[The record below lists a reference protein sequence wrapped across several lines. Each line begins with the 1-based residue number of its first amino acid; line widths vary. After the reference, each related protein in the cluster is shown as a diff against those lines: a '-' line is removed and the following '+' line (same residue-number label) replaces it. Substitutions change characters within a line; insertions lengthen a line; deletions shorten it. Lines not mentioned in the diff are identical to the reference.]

1 MLRARLRAA
10 RPLLHVRPRGLRPP
24 PPRRPSSL
32 PSVSSSFSS
41 SFSLYFSSLSLSSFS
56 RLPSSTGV
64 PTLLRPRHRSPA
76 RPFASASSSSSSSSP
91 AGRAGLLLRPVLVAA
106 GVALGSFG
114 AAAVVAR
121 DSQLQ
126 LSARR
131 WLYSVLP
138 TEAAVRLASQP
149 GEAAVWA
156 VIAANVAVF
165 LLWQG
170 RLRLPGSRFAF
181 LDRLFMSHPTSGH
194 GLPMLLNT

>member
-1 MLRARLRAA
+1 MILRPVLRS
-10 RPLLHVRPRGLRPP
+10 RPHGLRPP
-24 PPRRPSSL
+24 LPRRPSSL
-32 PSVSSSFSS
+32 PPVSASFSP
-41 SFSLYFSSLSLSSFS
+41 SFSLYFSSLSRFPLS
-56 RLPSSTGV
+56 RVPSSTLAW
-64 PTLLRPRHRSPA
+64 PTLLRPRHRSPV
-76 RPFASASSSSSSSSP
+76 RPFASAFSSSSSSSSP
-91 AGRAGLLLRPVLVAA
+91 AGRAGLLLRPALVAA

-156 VIAANVAVF
+156 IIAANVAVF

-170 RLRLPGSRFAF
+170 RIRLPGSRFAF

>member
-1 MLRARLRAA
+1 MILRARLRAA

-24 PPRRPSSL
+24 RPRRPSSL

-41 SFSLYFSSLSLSSFS
+41 SFSLYFSSLSLSSLS
-56 RLPSSTGV
+56 RLPTSTGV

-76 RPFASASSSSSSSSP
+76 RPFASASSSSSSP